1 MTRAVGAAVLWVR
14 DCARR
19 CGRPRAAPLLLL
31 SGLSRRDPPPGRRE
45 YDIGKFVERR
55 AYNICASL
63 LCYLFSRFQKQSKPV
78 RSVTQGGRAAPA
90 SAETADPRDPPRTP
104 DPADARTARIR
115 DVLGRY
121 RDPKN

>member
-63 LCYLFSRFQKQSKPV
+63 LCYLFSDSAFQITV
-78 RSVTQGGRAAPA
+78 R
-90 SAETADPRDPPRTP
+90 DN
-104 DPADARTARIR
+104 
-115 DVLGRY
+115 L
-121 RDPKN
+121 

>member
-63 LCYLFSRFQKQSKPV
+63 LCYLFSD
-78 RSVTQGGRAAPA
+78 SVF
-90 SAETADPRDPPRTP
+90 
-104 DPADARTARIR
+104 
-115 DVLGRY
+115 
-121 RDPKN
+121 KNSLELICYNSGQCGQ